1 MSQKKVVV
9 IKTEIDKEAQLKVHQ
24 RLPLFQK
31 QNYIWMGIGG
41 LVVAIGMLV
50 MTGGKN
56 TDPNTF
62 DTNLVYSTMRVTVAP
77 ILIIAG
83 LLIEIYAIFKRP
95 TTQA

>member
-1 MSQKKVVV
+1 MSQKKAVVP
-9 IKTEIDKEAQLKVHQ
+9 KTDSEKEAALKVHQ

-41 LVVAIGMLV
+41 ILVAIGMLL

-62 DTNLVYSTMRVTVAP
+62 DTNVVYSSMRVTVAP

-83 LLIEIYAIFKRP
+83 LLVEVYAIFKRP
-95 TTQA
+95 ASQA